1 MCNYD
6 IMWINEGIQAHTSL
20 ALFMLFLP
28 YLIALQHA
36 VFDTLTTCYRL
47 ASSIAETVY
56 QYCTVNVVK
65 VSVHACANQDME
77 LGAPIQACSCEELL
91 IVYKVAS
98 LLHAPPL
105 HLHKFSA
112 GKLLV
117 AFTLVQCTTVLS
129 SIVSWAHCIYMN
141 PWRRSDSSLTALCDS
156 VSSEEQWC
164 YWVPDPWR
172 QWMSLVLVFPPTPY
186 LHWSYTQCVNNV
198 VRLIITSIRI

>member
-1 MCNYD
+1 MISCDY
-6 IMWINEGIQAHTSL
+6 MKASKPTSL
-20 ALFMLFLP
+20 ALFMLFRP

-36 VFDTLTTCYRL
+36 VFDSLTTCYHP

-77 LGAPIQACSCEELL
+77 LGAPIQACSCAELL

-117 AFTLVQCTTVLS
+117 AFTLVQSTTVLS
-129 SIVSWAHCIYMN
+129 SMPPYLCFRGLIFLMHGSTVAPCT
-141 PWRRSDSSLTALCDS
+141 SSLM
-156 VSSEEQWC
+156 Q
-164 YWVPDPWR
+164 
-172 QWMSLVLVFPPTPY
+172 
-186 LHWSYTQCVNNV
+186 
-198 VRLIITSIRI
+198 